1 MQTKQLRHLDRI
13 LSSSQGP
20 HPRLQ
25 GIPMPPSG
33 SHRPYSANAYL
44 GNLLVPSRLLGKIN
58 YRVQPYIL
66 TVENSHGQPG
76 PVAMYTRMPPRKLEF
91 HNSSILCFN
100 IGNKQNKN
108 KVIQI
113 KTSSHRLSVHL
124 SSIFL
129 VLFYITK

>member
-1 MQTKQLRHLDRI
+1 MQTNQLRHLDRI
-13 LSSSQGP
+13 LSFSQGP
-20 HPRLQ
+20 HPKLQ

-44 GNLLVPSRLLGKIN
+44 GNLLVPSRLLGKLN

-66 TVENSHGQPG
+66 TVETRMANRAL
-76 PVAMYTRMPPRKLEF
+76 VTMVTRMPPRKLEF

-108 KVIQI
+108 KVNEINHHPI
-113 KTSSHRLSVHL
+113 D
-124 SSIFL
+124 FL
-129 VLFYITK
+129 YVSLLAS